1 MNMMST
7 ILYITIWILSCLVSS
22 RGDLRDLPGF
32 KMFESCIEPPSKCPN
47 PNITFHLYTR
57 DVDNYILDFAK
68 PETLLEA
75 PFVLHAPIKLIIHG
89 YTGSKDYSP
98 NAELRPAY
106 LEYQN
111 LNVISVNYEELVR
124 PPCYV
129 QAVHNVPLVG
139 KCTKMLLLRL
149 FRLRPDLYLRDLHVV
164 GFSLGAQVAGHVG
177 RLMNSTIQRI
187 TGLDPA
193 SPLFDTFLL
202 SNEVLDKSDALFV
215 DVVHTNIGFKG
226 KISPLGHLDFYANNG
241 IAQPGCGT
249 NTSCS
254 HVRAVEYFAESISN
268 KTQFLAVKCI
278 SYIMY
283 KLKFCKTSET
293 SPLIVMGEHV
303 DRTQRGI
310 YYFMTNSKPP
320 YAQGMDAYEKKKIT
334 NTSSTDSSQIDQ
346 NDIPSTDP

>member
-1 MNMMST
+1 MT
-7 ILYITIWILSCLVSS
+7 H
-22 RGDLRDLPGF
+22 
-32 KMFESCIEPPSKCPN
+32 E
-47 PNITFHLYTR
+47 
-57 DVDNYILDFAK
+57 
-68 PETLLEA
+68 ETGTQYQ
-75 PFVLHAPIKLIIHG
+75 FVGRYYP
-89 YTGSKDYSP
+89 
-98 NAELRPAY
+98 PAY

-111 LNVISVNYEELVR
+111 LNVISVDYKELVQ

-202 SNEVLDKSDALFV
+202 SNEVLDKSDAMFV
-215 DVVHTNIGFKG
+215 DVVHSNIGLKG
-226 KISPLGHLDFYANNG
+226 KMAPLGHLDFYANNG
-241 IAQPGCGT
+241 IIQPGCGT

-254 HVRAVEYFAESISN
+254 HVRAVEYFAESINS
-268 KTQFLAVKCI
+268 KTPFLAVKCI

-303 DRTQRGI
+303 NKTQRGI

-320 YAQGMDAYEKKKIT
+320 YAQGMDTYEKKKTIIP
-334 NTSSTDSSQIDQ
+334 STTDLSQIDQ
-346 NDIPSTDP
+346 NDIPLTDQ